1 MKMTAPTT
9 IDQVIDK
16 VRARVA
22 SVDPSGRRQVS
33 GVFQLNVRA
42 AGSADKT
49 SSWVGDLQQLTV
61 SEGSTP
67 TPDITVDIDETD
79 FLQIG
84 ARTLSLTDALAAGKV
99 HISGN
104 VLLVPTLAEVLL
116 SL

>member
-1 MKMTAPTT
+1 MTVPTT

-22 SVDPSGRRQVS
+22 TVDPSALIQA
-33 GVFQLNVRA
+33 GVFQLNIRSA
-42 AGSADKT
+42 AAVDQT
-49 SSWVGDLQQLTV
+49 NSWIGDLQQLTV
-61 SEGSTP
+61 SQGSTP
-67 TPDITVDIDETD
+67 TPDITVDIDEPD

>member
-1 MKMTAPTT
+1 MATTTTKMQTTTT

-22 SVDPSGRRQVS
+22 TVDTQYNGR
-33 GVFQLNVRA
+33 FQLNIKSRN
-42 AGSADKT
+42 KT
-49 SSWVGDLQQLTV
+49 NSWVGDLSELTV
-61 SEGSTP
+61 VAGTTP
-67 TPDITVDIDETD
+67 APDITVDIDEAV

-84 ARTLSLTDALAAGKV
+84 SRTLSLTDALAADKV
-99 HISGN
+99 HITGN